1 MRRLFRLFL
10 LPFVCLIASSAAT
23 PLVADNGYVFTQIGL
38 YQGMPSRVNFVYEE
52 HNGMIW
58 LAMPEGLMRYDGRKL
73 KSYDLLPE
81 SGGPTDPS
89 GPKPQVLQILEDNRH
104 RLYVLTNRGLMHYSR
119 HEDRFRSIER
129 ADRRPIDAGAM
140 CPVDDGLLLGGTDT
154 LYKYSYDTDRI
165 TVFRPLGTEGFR
177 PQRMVLRGTHELVC
191 SNRSDRL
198 LFLDL
203 TSGERRFVTLSKQN
217 KVADIC
223 VGPDGYFWVADY
235 NDGIKRIARNG
246 EVLDRFTTRNS
257 ALSCDVALCVA
268 AIDGKIWVGT
278 DGGGINIIDPASGQ
292 IEILRHETDNANS
305 LPVNTILWMHGSLR
319 QNGVWVTTARRGLI
333 NIRRTGM
340 QTFQNVPTGYPHGLT
355 EKTVLSLFEEPGGGT
370 IWIGTDGGG
379 INRLQTASHTFT
391 HYPDTR
397 NDKVVSICAFS
408 PDKLFVSIFAQGF
421 YLFDKRTGRKEPHP
435 LDAPELN
442 RFIRYSGIP
451 ANLLNESDGDILLLA
466 QPPMRYRTVS
476 GRLES
481 IEPDSSAGIVGM
493 LSPIGKD
500 RHYSYLYDT
509 RSIYRLPFGG
519 HRLECLYRSP
529 TPEFINAAYRDD
541 NGVFWIVGA
550 SGLYRFDGSEPSRI
564 DNAPFDGASSVLRD
578 HKGRVWV
585 GTRHDVVSYLPDEQ
599 RFMLYGEADGALK
612 NEFLA
617 KPVLLTSE
625 DEVYLGGANGLLCID
640 ARLEPSRPADADRRE
655 VILTDLQIADVNAMA
670 QLDDGRIT
678 VPGNSRNIKL
688 GFLVSGDD
696 LLRPRL
702 FRYLLG
708 RDLHDAIVT
717 PDADLTIPTLAAGT
731 YPIHVTYTRKD
742 GSWSQPQQVLTLV
755 VLPPWY
761 KSWWFVTLVALF
773 FVGLICLGVIA
784 LLRRKDD
791 RHRWMLS
798 QQEHRINEEKVRFL
812 INISH
817 ELRTPL
823 TLIYAPLKKIVGA
836 IRPSNPLY
844 KQLATA
850 FRQSQR
856 MKALIDMVLDVRKME
871 EGMDRPELRDH
882 PFNDWVREV
891 CDDFTDED
899 GNALIECR
907 FDPQIGEVAF
917 DAQKCRTALTNLI
930 INAIKHNSKGGGS
943 VNVTTTLSTDGASV
957 RVSVTDHGPG
967 LRGVDPSKL
976 FTRFY
981 QGDNEQTGSGLGLSY
996 AKLLID
1002 LHHGRVGAF
1011 DNPSGGATFYF
1022 ELPLRPPSSQ
1032 PSASDRKP
1040 ASYLNELLAPLS
1052 HQDIEIPESRHSEQ
1066 FDLRPYT
1073 VLLVDDNPE
1082 LIDYLVEE
1090 LRPRFRRVLT
1100 AADGETAYRLAC
1112 EEQPDI
1118 IVSDVMMP
1126 DMNGYELCKAIR
1138 ENLEVSHIPIILL
1151 TARND
1156 DESRKYGYRLGA
1168 DSYLSKPFELEQLL
1182 DKIRSRLY
1190 NRLQTRRH
1198 YQRIN
1203 ATTTQHTAEDDL
1215 TSADT
1220 SFMKRLHQAVVE
1232 NLDNPRLDIP
1242 LLCTLLGMSR
1252 ASIYNKLKAITGMGA
1267 NDYIN
1272 KIRIEQAMRLLR
1284 DGSMNITE
1292 ISERVGFTSPKYFS
1306 TSFKQYTGKTPSQYK
1321 KEGR

>member
-1 MRRLFRLFL
+1 MRNATLHLFL
-10 LPFVCLIASSAAT
+10 FLSLVFASLIGIPQPAS
-23 PLVADNGYVFTQIGL
+23 GRYVFTQIGL
-38 YQGMPSRVNFVYEE
+38 YQGMPSRISYVYEE

-58 LAMPEGLMRYDGRKL
+58 LALPDGLTRYDGRKL
-73 KSYDLLPE
+73 KKYEL
-81 SGGPTDPS
+81 GAPS
-89 GPKPQVLQILEDNRH
+89 ADRRNPGLHIHQILEDDRFQ
-104 RLYVLTNRGLMHYSR
+104 LYVLTSYGMMRYSR
-119 HEDRFRSIER
+119 QEDCFKAVER
-129 ADRRPIDAGAM
+129 EDQRPVNAGAM
-140 CPVDDGLLLGGTDT
+140 CETDDGILLGGSDS

-165 TVFRPLGTEGFR
+165 TVFRALGTKKFR
-177 PQRMVLRGTHELVC
+177 PQRMTLWSSRILVC
-191 SNRSDRL
+191 SNRSDQL

-203 TSGERRFVTLSKQN
+203 ESGEKRFVKLSEQN
-217 KVADIC
+217 KITDLC
-223 VGPDGYFWVADY
+223 VGPDGYLWVADY
-235 NDGIKRIARNG
+235 NNGIKKIARDG
-246 EVLDRFTTRNS
+246 RVLKSFTTSNS
-257 ALSCDVALCVA
+257 PLSCNVVTSIA
-268 AIDGKIWVGT
+268 AIDGKIWAGT

-292 IEILRHETDNANS
+292 IEILRHETDNVNS
-305 LPVNTILWMHGSLR
+305 LPVNTILWMHGSMR

-333 NIRRTGM
+333 NIRRTGI
-340 QTFQNVPTGYPHGLT
+340 QTFQNVPMGYPHGLS

-379 INRLQTASHTFT
+379 INRLETATHSFT

-397 NDKVVSICAFS
+397 SDKIVSICAYS
-408 PDKLFVSIFAQGF
+408 PHKLFVSNFAQGF

-442 RFIRYSGIP
+442 RFILYSGIP
-451 ANLLNESDGDILLLA
+451 ANLFNESDRSILLLA
-466 QPPMRYRTVS
+466 QPPMRYLTAS
-476 GRLES
+476 GRLEK
-481 IEPDSSAGIVGM
+481 IEVEPGYGITGM
-493 LSPIGKD
+493 LCPIGKD
-500 RHYSYLYDT
+500 GHYSYFYDT
-509 RSIYRLPFGG
+509 RSIFRLAFGG
-519 HRLECLYRSP
+519 RTLECIYRSQ
-529 TPEFINAAYRDD
+529 TPEFIKAAYRDD
-541 NGVFWIVGA
+541 RGTFWIAGA
-550 SGLYRFDGSEPSRI
+550 DGLYWLDGADSTLQKVE
-564 DNAPFDGASSVLRD
+564 NAPFRETASVLCD
-578 HKGRVWV
+578 HKGRVWI
-585 GTRHDVVSYLPDEQ
+585 GTGQDVVSYLPEER
-599 RFMLYGEADGALK
+599 RFVLYGEADGARK
-612 NEFLA
+612 NEYLA
-617 KPVLLTSE
+617 KPVLLSSAGE
-625 DEVYLGGANGLLCID
+625 IYMGGANGLLCVD
-640 ARLEPSRPADADRRE
+640 ARHAPLQSAEADTRE
-655 VILTDLQIADVNAMA
+655 VIVTDLQIGDTNCMA
-670 QLDDGRIT
+670 GLDDGHIS

-696 LLRPRL
+696 ILRPRL
-702 FRYLLG
+702 FRYNLG
-708 RDLHDAIVT
+708 GQEPQNAIT
-717 PDADLTIPTLAAGT
+717 TNNADLTIPSLAPGT
-731 YPIHVTYTRKD
+731 YPIYVTYTRKD
-742 GSWSQPQQVLTLV
+742 GSWSQSQQVLTLT

-761 KSWWFVTLVALF
+761 RSWWFVALLAATAA
-773 FVGLICLGVIA
+773 VLTYLGIVA
-784 LLRRKDD
+784 LLRRKDE

-836 IRPSNPLY
+836 IRPSDPHY
-844 KQLATA
+844 KQLTTA

-871 EGMDRPELRDH
+871 EGMDRPQLRNH
-882 PFNDWVREV
+882 PLNNWVREV
-891 CDDFTDED
+891 CDDFTDEEGD
-899 GNALIECR
+899 ALIECR
-907 FDPQIGEVAF
+907 FDPQVGKVPF

-930 INAIKHNSKGGGS
+930 INAVKHNSKGGGS
-943 VNVTTTLSTDGASV
+943 IKVCTGLTTDGASV
-957 RVSVTDHGPG
+957 RISVTDHGPG
-967 LRGVDPSKL
+967 LQGVDPSKL

-1022 ELPLRPPSSQ
+1022 ELPLRPPQ
-1032 PSASDRKP
+1032 PTSDETP

-1052 HQDIEIPESRHSEQ
+1052 HQDIEIPESRDSEH

-1090 LRPRFRRVLT
+1090 LQPRFRRVLT
-1100 AADGETAYRLAC
+1100 AADGETAYRLAR

-1126 DMNGYELCKAIR
+1126 DMNGYELCRAIR
-1138 ENLEVSHIPIILL
+1138 SDIEVSHIPIILL

-1168 DSYLSKPFELEQLL
+1168 DSYLGKPFELEQLL
-1182 DKIRSRLY
+1182 DKIRNKLY
-1190 NRLQTRRH
+1190 NRQQTRKH
-1198 YQRIN
+1198 YQRLD
-1203 ATTTQHTAEDDL
+1203 ATTAEVQQDIDDDM

-1220 SFMKRLHQAVVE
+1220 RFMKRLHQSVVE
-1232 NLDNPRLDIP
+1232 NIDNPRLDIP

-1272 KIRIEQAMRLLR
+1272 KIRIEQAMKLLR
-1284 DGSMNITE
+1284 ESSMNITE
-1292 ISERVGFTSPKYFS
+1292 ISEKVGFTSPKYFS